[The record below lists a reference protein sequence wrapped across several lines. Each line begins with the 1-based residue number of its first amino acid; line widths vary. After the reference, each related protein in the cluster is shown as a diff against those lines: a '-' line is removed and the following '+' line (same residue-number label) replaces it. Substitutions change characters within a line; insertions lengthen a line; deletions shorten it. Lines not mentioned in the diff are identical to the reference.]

1 MRKGSEGV
9 GGDAKAGGDVRAA
22 AEWVGASGAFVDEA
36 FEKAPESAIAKAM
49 VAYDNFARHLIMSHR
64 EDLTKTQADVMLGLF
79 VFGGMNMSQMSEHLA
94 VSREQTSRAVGPLVE
109 RGMVERARNP
119 NQRRQV
125 EIFLSEA
132 GCRDVVRRNALVL
145 EDIRACVAGLSDE
158 DRLALVEASRVAEG
172 VMRKLW
178 DAERRA
184 AAAPAPARRALRP
197 PLDQ

>member
-1 MRKGSEGV
+1 
-9 GGDAKAGGDVRAA
+9 
-22 AEWVGASGAFVDEA
+22 
-36 FEKAPESAIAKAM
+36 
-49 VAYDNFARHLIMSHR
+49 
-64 EDLTKTQADVMLGLF
+64 
-79 VFGGMNMSQMSEHLA
+79 MSQMSEHLA